1 MESRRFAR
9 AAFVAALAAL
19 LFPGVSLAQ
28 STAIAGIV
36 TDATGGVLPG
46 VTVEAASP
54 ALIEQTRT
62 AVSDGSGRYRIED
75 LRPGT
80 YKVTFTLPGFS
91 TFVREGVVLES
102 EFVASINAQLRVG
115 TLEETVTVSGAPPV
129 VDLQSTQSRT
139 VLTKE
144 QVDALPT
151 GRSFQAI
158 AATVPAL
165 GSALAGRF
173 DVGGG
178 TQMWQGTVVAYGA
191 LSGDMSIEIDGM
203 NISTILRT
211 GEIAGLY
218 HNQGS
223 FQDMVYQVVSGSA
236 ESQTAGVRVNMIS
249 RDGGNRF
256 SGEAIVTYSNEHL
269 QSENN
274 DANLRARGLVV
285 PPNLHDLKDFNFSIG
300 GPIRKNR
307 LWFFFSPRVW
317 GASNYVLNQ
326 FLPDGSPA
334 RDRSTIQ
341 SYTTRL
347 TAQLGQKNKVTALYN
362 PMTKF
367 RQYLFSETGQYTIT
381 GAPVQDYYA
390 HAVQAKW
397 TSTLSSRLLVEA
409 GYSEN
414 SVFHKYRHQ
423 DSVQGPSATNPFG
436 DIPKRDSGIT
446 SKTFDNAWYLVGR
459 GPVPRSRNV
468 VASMSYVTGSH
479 SIKVGMQDRFGN
491 NQQSYDT
498 HGQMIQVYN
507 YDVPYAIRAFNY
519 PTNQRTDLD
528 ADLGIYAQDSW
539 KMGRLT
545 VNPGL
550 RFEHFKGSLPRQ
562 TAPAGRF
569 VGARDFEP
577 VDNLPLFNNWL
588 VRVGGAYDLFGDG
601 RTALKASAGRYTQ
614 QSATDFQDLYQPMV
628 VAFQEIAWTDLNG
641 NDIAEGALGCVYL
654 TPGCEINTLQI
665 PATFGTRRNRKP
677 DPSLARPYQMV
688 YNVGV
693 TRELRPALGVSANY
707 YRRRYHDIPYTTDL
721 TKPIS
726 GPSSVY
732 TPYQIPDPRGNGQ
745 SIAIYNIDPTA
756 LRTIEEL
763 DRTSPN
769 NTAAFDSIDVG
780 INMRL
785 ANGAFLQGGTATG
798 RTRSSICDGPDPN
811 SYTSNFPLVGVLT
824 GGLRYC
830 DQRQFDIPWRTH
842 FKLSG
847 AYPLPYG
854 LRVSAVF
861 QSTAGDPLVYSYIVT
876 AAAFRNLTGVALGQS
891 SVTVYPLNEPGSA
904 YYDRVNQ
911 LDFTIAKSFKAG
923 SWRIT
928 PDVSLFNMLNANP
941 IYSQV
946 TAYGPAL
953 GNPLR
958 ILEAR
963 LVRFGVQARF

>member
-1 MESRRFAR
+1 MVSTRFAR
-9 AAFVAALAAL
+9 PAFVALLAL
-19 LFPGVSLAQ
+19 LFPAVSFAQ
-28 STAIAGIV
+28 SAIVGTV

-54 ALIEQTRT
+54 VLIEQTRT
-62 AVSDGSGRYRIED
+62 AVTDGSGLYRIGD

-91 TFVREGVVLES
+91 TSVREGFVLES
-102 EFVASINAQLRVG
+102 EFSATINAQLRVG
-115 TLEETVTVSGAPPV
+115 AIAETVTVSGAAPV
-129 VDLQSTQSRT
+129 VDVQSTQSRT

-151 GRSFQAI
+151 GRSFQSI

-165 GSALAGRF
+165 GTALAGRF

-178 TQMWQGTVVAYGA
+178 TQMWQGTVVAYGS

-223 FQDMVYQVVSGSA
+223 FEDMVYQVVSGSA
-236 ESQTAGVRVNMIS
+236 ESQTGGVRINMIS
-249 RDGGNRF
+249 KEGGNRF

-269 QSENN
+269 QSDNN
-274 DANLRARGLVV
+274 DANLRSRGLTV

-300 GPIRKNR
+300 GPILKNR

-326 FLPDGSPA
+326 YEADGSPA
-334 RDRSTIQ
+334 RDRTNITAF
-341 SYTTRL
+341 TTRI
-347 TAQLGQKNKVTALYN
+347 TAQLGQKNKVTVLYN
-362 PMTKF
+362 PQTKF
-367 RQYLFSETGQYTIT
+367 RQYLFSETGTYTIT
-381 GAPVQDYYA
+381 GAPVQDLFTNA
-390 HAVQAKW
+390 GQVKW

-409 GYSEN
+409 GYSTSYLDGGYEYQPT
-414 SVFHKYRHQ
+414 VK
-423 DSVQGPSATNPFG
+423 GPSATNPWG
-436 DIPKRDSGIT
+436 DIPKSDLDIQ
-446 SKTFDNAWYLVGR
+446 SKTFDNARYLI
-459 GPVPRSRNV
+459 GPLTPDSRNI
-468 VASMSYVTGSH
+468 VASVSYGTGTH
-479 SIKVGMQDRFGN
+479 NIKVGMQDRFGKVT
-491 NQQSYDT
+491 SAYDT
-498 HGQMIQVYN
+498 HGQLVQLYKSG
-507 YDVPYAIRAFNY
+507 VPFGARLYNY
-519 PTNQRTDLD
+519 PTNARDDLN

-539 KMGRLT
+539 RLGRLT

-550 RFEHFKGSLPRQ
+550 RFEHFNGSLPEQ
-562 TAPAGRF
+562 KAPAGRW
-569 VGARDFEP
+569 VGARDFP
-577 VDNLPLFNNWL
+577 AVPNLPNFSNWM
-588 VRVGGAYDLFGDG
+588 VRLGGAYDLFGDG
-601 RTALKASAGRYTQ
+601 KTGLKASVGRYMQ
-614 QSATDFQDLYQPMV
+614 QSAIDFQELYTPML
-628 VAFQEIAWTDLNG
+628 VASADVDWTDLNG
-641 NDIAEGALGCVYL
+641 NDIVDGTLGCVYK
-654 TPGCEINTLQI
+654 TPGCEINLAQL
-665 PATFGTRRNRKP
+665 PATFGSRRNRNPAP
-677 DPSLARPYQMV
+677 DIARPYQMM

-693 TRELRPALGVSANY
+693 TRELRPGLGVSANY
-707 YRRRYHDIPYTTDL
+707 FHRKYYDIPYTTDL

-726 GPSSVY
+726 GPSRVY

-745 SIAIYNIDPTA
+745 SITIYNIDPAA
-756 LRTIEEL
+756 LKTINEL
-763 DRTSPN
+763 DSTSSN
-769 NTAAFDSIDVG
+769 NAAAFHSFDFG

-798 RTRSSICDGPDPN
+798 RFWSSLCDGPDPN
-811 SYTSNFPLVGVLT
+811 SYTGNFPIVANLM

-861 QSTAGDPLVYSYIVT
+861 QSTAGDPLVQRYVVT
-876 AAAFRNLTGVALGQS
+876 AAAFKELTGVALGQT
-891 SVTVYPLNEPGSA
+891 SVTVFPVTEPGSL
-904 YYDRVNQ
+904 YYERVNQ
-911 LDFTIAKSFKAG
+911 LDFTIAKVFKAG

-941 IYSQV
+941 VFSET
-946 TAYGPAL
+946 TAFGPAL
-953 GNPLR
+953 GDPLR
-958 ILEAR
+958 ILEGR
-963 LVRFGVQARF
+963 LIRFGVQARF